1 MSFFH
6 SSALPPWWWFHKIGR
21 QCALS
26 YTSNACFLNYK
37 TWSVNAASNHTI
49 LMMISTGEAVNV
61 NYYKISI
68 IFFKK
73 NLAVLI
79 SPFIF

>member
-1 MSFFH
+1 MSFFR
-6 SSALPPWWWFHKIGR
+6 SSVLPPRWWFNKIGR

-37 TWSVNAASNHTI
+37 TWSANAASNHTT
-49 LMMISTGEAVNV
+49 LMMISTSEAVNV
-61 NYYKISI
+61 NNYKISI

-73 NLAVLI
+73 DLAVLI